1 MKTHIPKLQT
11 LIEALL
17 EAYRQHLVQTAGM
30 QTSTCRCWNFYV
42 REFLNAH
49 FKSNA
54 LRLDLGALDPPKI
67 WRFFQE
73 QSSLYPPARLQALA
87 VALRSFF
94 RFLCLSG
101 RHPQDLS
108 GAIPRIADP
117 GREELPAYL
126 SETQL
131 ERVLGVV
138 DGNTVAGQ
146 REAAVL
152 LCLARLGLRAGEVA
166 QLNLEDINW
175 RTGIL
180 LVTRTKGRQDR
191 LLPLPRDLGQALVRY
206 LRQRPPDTV
215 CRRVFLSL
223 RDGGPIGSCAI
234 SALAAAA
241 LKRAAIPDIR
251 PGAHVFRHTV
261 ASHLV
266 QKGAS
271 LKAVAD
277 WLGHRSLTTTQL
289 YAKVN
294 LPMLRAVAQ
303 PWPTAEEP
311 R

>member
-1 MKTHIPKLQT
+1 MKTITPKLQA

-17 EAYRQHLVQTAGM
+17 EAYRQHLLQTAGM
-30 QTSTCRCWNFYV
+30 QPSTCRCWNFYV
-42 REFLNAH
+42 REFLNAQ
-49 FKSNA
+49 FKA
-54 LRLDLGALDPPKI
+54 KAVRLDLGALDAPKI

-73 QSSLYPPARLQALA
+73 QAQSYPPARLQALG

-126 SETQL
+126 SEAQL
-131 ERVLGVV
+131 ELVFQAV
-138 DGNTVAGQ
+138 DEHTVAGQ

-166 QLNLEDINW
+166 QLNLEDIDW
-175 RTGIL
+175 RAGL
-180 LVTRTKGRQDR
+180 LQITRTKARQDR

-223 RDGGPIGSCAI
+223 RDGGPVGSRAI

-241 LKRAAIPDIR
+241 LKRAAIPGVR
-251 PGAHVFRHTV
+251 PGAHVFRHYADRRTMPSGMK
-261 ASHLV
+261 AE
-266 QKGAS
+266 S
-271 LKAVAD
+271 LD
-277 WLGHRSLTTTQL
+277 EPSD
-289 YAKVN
+289 
-294 LPMLRAVAQ
+294 RAFGGL
-303 PWPTAEEP
+303 EP
-311 R
+311 ACHAA

>member
-1 MKTHIPKLQT
+1 
-11 LIEALL
+11 
-17 EAYRQHLVQTAGM
+17 M
-30 QTSTCRCWNFYV
+30 QPSTCRCWNFYV
-42 REFLNAH
+42 REFLNAQ
-49 FKSNA
+49 FKA
-54 LRLDLGALDPPKI
+54 KTVRLDLGALDPPKI
-67 WRFFQE
+67 PRFFQE
-73 QSSLYPPARLQALA
+73 QAQSYPPARLQALG

-108 GAIPRIADP
+108 GVIPRIADP

-126 SETQL
+126 SEAQL
-131 ERVLGVV
+131 ELVFQAV
-138 DGNTVAGQ
+138 DGHTVAGQ

-166 QLNLEDINW
+166 QLNLEDIDW
-175 RTGIL
+175 RAGIL
-180 LVTRTKGRQDR
+180 QITRTKARQDR

-223 RDGGPIGSCAI
+223 RDGGPVGSRAI
-234 SALAAAA
+234 SALAATA
-241 LKRAAIPDIR
+241 LKRAAIPWVR

-277 WLGHRSLTTTQL
+277 WLGHHSLTTTQL

-311 R
+311 Q

>member
-1 MKTHIPKLQT
+1 MKTTTPKLQA
-11 LIEALL
+11 LLEALL
-17 EAYRQHLVQTAGM
+17 EAYRQYLLQTAGM
-30 QTSTCRCWNFYV
+30 QPSTCRCWSFYV
-42 REFLNAH
+42 REFLKAH
-49 FKSNA
+49 FKSPA
-54 LRLDLGALDPPKI
+54 VRVDLGALDPPKI
-67 WRFFQE
+67 RRFFQE
-73 QSSLYPPARLQALA
+73 QARSYPPARLQALG

-126 SETQL
+126 SEAQL
-131 ERVLGVV
+131 EQVFQAV
-138 DGNTVAGQ
+138 DEHTVAGQ
-146 REAAVL
+146 RQAAIL

-166 QLNLEDINW
+166 QLNLEGIDW
-175 RTGIL
+175 PAGIL
-180 LVTRTKGRQDR
+180 QITRTKGRVDR

-206 LRQRPPDTV
+206 LRQRPPDTD

-223 RDGGPIGSCAI
+223 RDGGPLGSRTI
-234 SALAAAA
+234 SALAGAA
-241 LKRAAIPDIR
+241 LKRAAIPCVR

-277 WLGHRSLTTTQL
+277 WLGHHSLTTTQL

-294 LPMLRAVAQ
+294 LPMLRTVAQ
-303 PWPTAEEP
+303 PWPTAEAP